1 MKSIYIKLILA
12 ILIGLGNN
20 IFSQSV
26 KKADKRVTFY
36 QYAIAVP
43 ILEKII
49 EKDKEGNEDA
59 MLMLA
64 DCYRL
69 MNNEE
74 KAAELYAQ
82 IMEFDSIDPINHY
95 YYGQA
100 LRTLGKYEFAR
111 EQFLLYAN
119 LAPDDPRGAL
129 FPTEK

>member
-1 MKSIYIKLILA
+1 MKSIYIKFILA
-12 ILIGLGNN
+12 ILIGLGYNT
-20 IFSQSV
+20 FSQSV

-49 EKDKEGNEDA
+49 EKDKEGKEDA

-74 KAAELYAQ
+74 KAAELYKKHWWDRYRYNELKDLQ
-82 IMEFDSIDPINHY
+82 IATKMFSLSVIPED
-95 YYGQA
+95 
-100 LRTLGKYEFAR
+100 T
-111 EQFLLYAN
+111 
-119 LAPDDPRGAL
+119 
-129 FPTEK
+129 